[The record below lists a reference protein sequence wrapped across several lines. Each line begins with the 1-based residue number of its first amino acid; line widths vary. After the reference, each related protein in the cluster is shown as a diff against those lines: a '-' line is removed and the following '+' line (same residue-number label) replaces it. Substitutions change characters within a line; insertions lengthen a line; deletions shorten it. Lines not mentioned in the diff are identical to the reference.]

1 MTPTNA
7 SGDGRLYALIYLA
20 AILAI
25 GHHVDHINRGNH
37 VGWPITPEV
46 NAFTYSLGIYP
57 AILIGLLLYRS
68 HRVGPGFWI
77 FLSGG
82 GALFLG
88 AIHFGPFA
96 IEPPADI
103 IGLYDAPI
111 LGWLAFGWLVLLVG
125 VLIISTIYETYRWR
139 EARRAAGG
147 GG

>member
-1 MTPTNA
+1 MTPTYA
-7 SGDGRLYALIYLA
+7 SGDRTLYSLIYLA